1 MRFSVR
7 STLFP
12 VAACLLT
19 ACGGGAVD
27 APPAVAVEQDPPGVE
42 VVRTIVVGAG
52 TQCALNVRKD
62 RDEPAVFTASSCEL
76 KTGPGGA
83 VTAVTLGFAP
93 PCRRYTFNNLIG
105 ERYFLDEK
113 ALGQRN
119 PSCPI
124 ESFNAG
130 YGWVLQ
136 RDGLP

>member
-1 MRFSVR
+1 MRFSAR
-7 STLFP
+7 LTLFP
-12 VAACLLT
+12 VVVCMLAACS
-19 ACGGGAVD
+19 GGAVD
-27 APPAVAVEQDPPGVE
+27 APQPATIEQDPPGVE
-42 VVRTIVVGAG
+42 VARTIVVTGG

-62 RDEPAVFTASSCEL
+62 RDDAEVFTAASCEL

-83 VTAVTLGFAP
+83 VTAVTLDFAP

-119 PSCPI
+119 PACPI

-130 YGWVLQ
+130 YGWTLQ
-136 RDGLP
+136 RG

>member
-1 MRFSVR
+1 MRFSAR
-7 STLFP
+7 LTLFP
-12 VAACLLT
+12 VVVCVLAACS
-19 ACGGGAVD
+19 GGAVD
-27 APPAVAVEQDPPGVE
+27 APQPATIEQDPPGVE
-42 VVRTIVVGAG
+42 VVRTIVVTGG

-62 RDEPAVFTASSCEL
+62 RDDAEVFTAASCEL

-119 PSCPI
+119 PACPI

-130 YGWVLQ
+130 YGWTLQ
-136 RDGLP
+136 RG